1 MVNYYP
7 LDKIFFEGTDYEMPN
22 DRFYVIRKIGT
33 AVAQPTKLII
43 DGVETG
49 EFVSTIA
56 PFCRGYYNVLG
67 PLDLGDLY
75 YVVPPNKTFRVDSI
89 SGAKVRMIGQIGV
102 LAPGEVLP
110 ATEASRFNEQGKRYV
125 TYIQDSYSKATD
137 EAWAAGEEQEVISL
151 TPKTIEEYRFDR
163 QVLAEITGGSVVEG
177 DFAIRLFLDGRPL
190 DILTTGPGKLGI
202 DILSMPSPPDVE
214 INQDAFILA
223 DLPVVVAGD
232 HTFAI
237 KAVNTSGAAKS
248 PISGS
253 AWSVTVTAVVEYA
266 MKG

>member
-1 MVNYYP
+1 MVDYHK
-7 LDKIFFEGTDYEMPN
+7 LDKIIEQGVDYQTPA
-22 DRFYVIRKIGT
+22 DRFYVIRKVGT
-33 AVAQPTKLII
+33 DGASATKLII

-49 EFVSTIA
+49 EFISTIA
-56 PFCRGYYNVLG
+56 PLHRTQTNLLG

-75 YVVPPNKTFRVDSI
+75 YVVPPDKTFSVSGPT
-89 SGAKVRMIGQIGV
+89 GAKVRLIGQIGS
-102 LAPGEVLP
+102 LAPGEALP
-110 ATEASRFNEQGKRYV
+110 AQHASRFTEQGKRYI

-137 EAWAAGEEQEVISL
+137 EAWAAGEEQDVISL

-163 QVLAEITGGSVVEG
+163 QVLASMTGGTVVEG

-202 DILSMPSPPDVE
+202 DILSMPMPPADDTE
-214 INQDAFILA
+214 QDAFTLA

-232 HTFAI
+232 HTFTV
-237 KAVNTSGAAKS
+237 KAMNTSGAAKS
-248 PISGS
+248 PDTGS
-253 AWSVTVTAVVEYA
+253 AWSVTVTAIVEYA